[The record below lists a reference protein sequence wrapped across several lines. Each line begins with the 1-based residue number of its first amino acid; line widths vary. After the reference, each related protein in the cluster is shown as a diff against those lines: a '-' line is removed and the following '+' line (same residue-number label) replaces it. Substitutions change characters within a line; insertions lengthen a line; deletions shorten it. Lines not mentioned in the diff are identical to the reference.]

1 MVHHVRGGEG
11 SSHYAKPAALE
22 EQVMLKPISKMRD
35 RIEVARDE
43 SDVVLFYDLMK
54 LGELIVKIATAG
66 LVAAV
71 PDDRERYRY
80 RLLHGLVRANGVGD
94 WSRAAEAVT
103 RPPIVERLTPAA
115 REERNQL
122 TQKNKAGTWQ
132 CEALSLL
139 DECFAHLSVAKPDGS
154 STGLQWFHNFAT
166 LRNKTPVG
174 HGAQLSTALSRAC
187 PSLEKSINLFIEN
200 FRVFRRPWAYIS
212 TSQSGKYRVSR
223 ITTEIDGFEALSTE
237 NQLATRYTD
246 GVYVYFDE
254 PMLVELVF
262 SDKDVLNFYLPNGN
276 FNGNKREPT
285 FEVISYDSGATD
297 EQDASPYMAAPV
309 ELPRSETTG
318 EELHVVGASYT
329 NIPPSRPGYVPRQ
342 KLEED
347 LRQKLTNSRHEVVTL
362 AGRGGIGKT
371 SLALSVL
378 HKIADQGA
386 FEYIVWF
393 SARDV
398 DLRDTGPK
406 QVTQDV
412 LTVQDMAKE
421 FVRLTEPPERH
432 SKGFDPLTHLCSA
445 LEKGVDG
452 KPSLLVFDNFETV
465 EGKREVYEI
474 IDSFIRSPNKALI
487 TTRERGFTGDYAIE
501 VGGMTNDEGQ
511 KLIDRTAIDLNI
523 SGALLTQEY
532 RRQLLLESEGHP
544 YVIKILLGRVKR
556 TGEAKKPDRI
566 MAGEEQILDALFERT
581 YNETLSSQAR
591 RVFLNLSNWR
601 SVVPQLALEAV
612 LLRDAENEDDDRIR
626 VGAAVD
632 ELYESSFVDI
642 KESPAPEKERFVF
655 VPLTAALFG
664 RRVLPVSPLKNT
676 VQADLDLLH
685 KFGPT
690 QQTDIPRGIK
700 PKVESLFRNVQ
711 SERDALT
718 KYLPILEVVARRY
731 PPAWRHMVALY
742 ERSSANGGPAN
753 AKRTV
758 EQYLQLPARRGDER
772 EREEAWRK
780 LAELRRQTGDFVG
793 EVNALIEMSRLPN
806 CPIEDITYTARRFL
820 NSLNKERD
828 VWSRSEKLALIEE
841 LAERMES
848 RRAELYPN
856 DFGRLAWLYLNKG
869 DTDKAE
875 RATRQGLR
883 RDENNKYLRDLAE
896 KRLNI
901 WL

>member
-1 MVHHVRGGEG
+1 
-11 SSHYAKPAALE
+11 
-22 EQVMLKPISKMRD
+22 MLKPIRKMRD
-35 RIEVARDE
+35 RVDVARDE

-54 LGELIVKIATAG
+54 LGELIVKSATAG

-71 PDDRERYRY
+71 PDDRERHRY

-94 WSRAAEAVT
+94 WSRAAEAAT

-122 TQKNKAGTWQ
+122 TQKSKAGSWQ
-132 CEALSLL
+132 HEALSLL
-139 DECFAHLSVAKPDGS
+139 DECFAHLSVAKPEGQF
-154 STGLQWFHNFAT
+154 TGLQWLHNFAT

-187 PSLEKSINLFIEN
+187 PSLERSIDLFTGN
-200 FRVFRRPWAYIS
+200 FRVFERPWAYIS
-212 TSQSGKYRVSR
+212 RSQSDKYRVSR
-223 ITTEIDGFEALSTE
+223 ITAELDGFEAL
-237 NQLATRYTD
+237 NAQDQQATKYTD
-246 GVYVYFDE
+246 GVYVYYDE

-297 EQDASPYMAAPV
+297 ERDASHYMAAPV

-318 EELHVVGASYT
+318 GELDVVGASYT
-329 NIPPSRPGYVPRQ
+329 NIPPRRPDYVARRP
-342 KLEED
+342 LEDD

-378 HKIADQGA
+378 QEIAELGT

-398 DLRDTGPK
+398 DLLDTGPK

-412 LTVQDMAKE
+412 LTVQDIAKQ
-421 FVRLTEPPERH
+421 FVRLTEPPERRI
-432 SKGFDPLTHLCSA
+432 KGFEPLAHLCNA
-445 LEKGVDG
+445 LEKGVEG

-474 IDSFIRSPNKALI
+474 IDSFIRSPNKVLI

-501 VGGMTNDEGQ
+501 VGGMTSDEAQ
-511 KLIDRTAIDLNI
+511 RLIDRTAIDLNI
-523 SGALLTQEY
+523 NGALLTQEY
-532 RRQLLLESEGHP
+532 RRQLFVESEGHP
-544 YVIKILLGRVKR
+544 YVIKILLGEVKR
-556 TGEAKKPDRI
+556 SGEARKPDRI

-612 LLRDAENEDDDRIR
+612 LLRDSEDEENERIR
-626 VGAAVD
+626 VGAAID
-632 ELYESSFVDI
+632 ELYDSSFVDI
-642 KESPAPEKERFVF
+642 KKSPAPENERFVF
-655 VPLTAALFG
+655 VPLTASLFG

-676 VQADLDLLH
+676 VQADLDLLR
-685 KFGPT
+685 KFGAT
-690 QQTDIPRGIK
+690 QQTDIQRGIR
-700 PKVESLFRNVQ
+700 PKVESLFRNVER
-711 SERDALT
+711 ERDALA

-742 ERSSANGGPAN
+742 ERSSANGGPVK

-758 EQYLQLPARRGDER
+758 EQYLQLPASQGDER

-793 EVNALIEMSRLPN
+793 EVNALIEMSRLPS
-806 CPIEDITYTARRFL
+806 CPIEDIAYTVRRFL
-820 NSLNKERD
+820 NSLAKERD
-828 VWSRSEKLALIEE
+828 AWSRSEKLALIEE
-841 LAERMES
+841 LTERMEG

-869 DTDKAE
+869 DIDNAE

-883 RDENNKYLRDLAE
+883 KDENNKYLRELAE
-896 KRLNI
+896 KKLNI

>member
-1 MVHHVRGGEG
+1 
-11 SSHYAKPAALE
+11 
-22 EQVMLKPISKMRD
+22 MLKPIRSMKD
-35 RIEVARDE
+35 RVEVARDD

-54 LGELIVKIATAG
+54 FGELIVKIATAG

-94 WSRAAEAVT
+94 WSRAAESAT
-103 RPPIVERLTPAA
+103 KPPIVERLTSAA

-122 TQKNKAGTWQ
+122 TQKNKAGSWQ

-139 DECFAHLSVAKPDGS
+139 DECFAHLSVAKPEGPL
-154 STGLQWFHNFAT
+154 TGLQWLHNFAT

-187 PSLEKSINLFIEN
+187 PSLEKSIDLFTGN
-200 FRVFRRPWAYIS
+200 FKVFQRPWAYIS
-212 TSQSGKYRVSR
+212 RSQSDKYRISK
-223 ITTEIDGFEALSTE
+223 ISADIGGFEALDAEDQRETKYSE
-237 NQLATRYTD
+237 

-262 SDKDVLNFYLPNGN
+262 SDRDVRTFYLPNGN
-276 FNGNKREPT
+276 FNGNKRKPT

-297 EQDASPYMAAPV
+297 ERDASPYMSAPV
-309 ELPRSETTG
+309 ELPRSETSGG
-318 EELHVVGASYT
+318 ELGVVGASYT
-329 NIPPSRPGYVPRQ
+329 NIPPSRSGYVARYQ
-342 KLEED
+342 LEEE
-347 LRQKLTNSRHEVVTL
+347 LRQKLSNSRHEVVTL

-371 SLALSVL
+371 SLALTVL
-378 HKIADQGA
+378 HKIAENGT

-398 DLRDTGPK
+398 DLSSTGPK

-412 LTVQDMAKE
+412 LTVQDIAKQ

-432 SKGFDPLTHLCSA
+432 NKGFDPLTHFCST
-445 LEKGVDG
+445 LEKGVEDA
-452 KPSLLVFDNFETV
+452 PSLFVFDNFETV

-474 IDSFIRSPNKALI
+474 IDSFIRSPNKVLI

-501 VGGMTNDEGQ
+501 VGGMTSDEAQ
-511 KLIDRTAIDLNI
+511 TLIDRTAIDLNI
-523 SGALLTQEY
+523 NGALLTQEY
-532 RRQLLLESEGHP
+532 RRQLYMESEGHP
-544 YVIKILLGRVKR
+544 YVIKILLGEVKR
-556 TGEAKKPDRI
+556 SGQANKPDRI

-612 LLRDAENEDDDRIR
+612 LLRDSEDDDNDRIR

-632 ELYESSFVDI
+632 ELYESSFADI

-655 VPLTAALFG
+655 VPLTASLFG

-676 VQADLDLLH
+676 VQADLDLLR
-685 KFGPT
+685 KFGAT
-690 QQTDIPRGIK
+690 QQTDISHGIK
-700 PKVESLFRNVQ
+700 PKVEHLFRNVEN
-711 SERDALT
+711 EREALA

-742 ERSSANGGPAN
+742 ERSLENGGLAK

-758 EQYLQLPARRGDER
+758 EQYLQLPAQPGDER

-793 EVNALIEMSRLPN
+793 EVNALIEMARLPT
-806 CPIEDITYTARRFL
+806 CPIEDITYTVRRFL
-820 NSLNKERD
+820 NSLTKERD
-828 VWSRSEKLALIEE
+828 VWSRSERLALIEE
-841 LAERMES
+841 LAERMEG

-869 DTDKAE
+869 DTHNAE

-883 RDENNKYLRDLAE
+883 RDENNRYLRELAE
-896 KRLNI
+896 KKLNI